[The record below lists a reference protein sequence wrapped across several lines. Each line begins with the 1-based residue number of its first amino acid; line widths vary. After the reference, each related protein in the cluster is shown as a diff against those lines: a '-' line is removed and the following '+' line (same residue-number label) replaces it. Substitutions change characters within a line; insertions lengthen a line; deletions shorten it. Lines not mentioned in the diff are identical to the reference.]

1 MKKLE
6 VHAATMVR
14 VASRLSMKCA
24 YHGRIM
30 IQPETALTGDDTP
43 NPLGA
48 FTAATNGQTTL
59 ASSAAGAAGAL
70 AGWAISSIGKKV
82 HDRSSFCLRPF
93 VDRSPNARLR
103 PGTCTVLSLPHPR
116 YPLHD
121 CRFPAALRLSFQ
133 RPQRRPRPLR
143 RRSRR
148 ACA

>member
-133 RPQRRPRPLR
+133 RPQRRPRLLC